1 MKLHATKGNARLF
14 IGFLLLGG
22 LFHYFDPTENLF
34 LNSFLFCGR
43 FTIFSGLILFWIQ
56 SVRSRLLPTR
66 VRTYMISAGL
76 MMLCLLVVQ
85 VFNNRIVGDAA
96 DAQEIN
102 RFSRYVYWIP
112 QAMNPALFLMSCI
125 RIFRGGSDKEGWDE
139 RLLMIPAGILSL
151 MVLTN
156 DLHYLVYYPKTGF
169 PELTIVTGKYSQG
182 IGFYLLYA
190 WMILAFIIGLVL
202 LFRRT
207 GRRPAKGIALL
218 TGMTLAWLF
227 MLLMNM
233 LVWDWLHVHQP
244 YSTQEINIF
253 GMLGIFEICIR
264 NHLIPSN
271 ENHIGFFEQLGR
283 PVMITDRNFSP
294 VYRTN
299 RAVNAC
305 KEDLRASLE
314 QPVYPQEDIR
324 LSGMEIRAGY
334 AFWTED
340 ESELHR
346 ENRRLESANELLS
359 EENDLIH
366 AENELKEKKAGMDAQ
381 NMVYDRIA
389 AELYPRQKRIESLL
403 ESAQPDTEEF
413 RRSLGEC
420 CVLNAWC
427 KRKSNL
433 LLLDETALPKRNR
446 ELFLALQESA
456 RFLKCCG
463 VKAAAVGEET
473 TDFPLADI
481 HDLYDSFEAIIE
493 GWLPSMRQMAVS
505 LQEDGIRLAVMTD
518 RELPLPETILPVEKQ
533 ISEDTVFLTI
543 RRGKGGK
550 AA

>member
-1 MKLHATKGNARLF
+1 MRLHTAKYSAWLF

-22 LFHYFDPTENLF
+22 FFHYFDPTQNLF

-43 FTIFSGLILFWIQ
+43 FAIFAGLILFWIQ
-56 SVRSRLLPTR
+56 SVRTRLLPTR
-66 VRTYMISAGL
+66 IRTYMITAGM
-76 MMLCLLVVQ
+76 MMLCLLIVQ
-85 VFNNRIVGDAA
+85 VFNNRIVGDAV
-96 DAQEIN
+96 DARAIN

-112 QAMNPALFLMSCI
+112 QAINPALFLMACI
-125 RIFRGGSDKEGWDE
+125 RICRGGRGKEGWDE
-139 RLLMIPAGILSL
+139 RLLMIPAVFLSL

-156 DLHYLVYYPKTGF
+156 DLHYLVYYPKAAF
-169 PELTIVTGKYSQG
+169 PELTIVTGKYAQG
-182 IGFYLLYA
+182 IGFFLLYA
-190 WMILAFIIGLVL
+190 WMILTFIIGLVL
-202 LFRRT
+202 LFRKT

-218 TGMTLAWLF
+218 TGVTLTWLF

-253 GMLGIFEICIR
+253 GMLGILEICIR

-283 PVMITDRNFSP
+283 PVMITDRNLSP

-299 RAVNAC
+299 QEVKAS
-305 KEDLRASLE
+305 EEELRASMK
-314 QPVYPQEDIR
+314 QPVYPREDIR

-359 EENDLIH
+359 EENDLIC

-389 AELYPRQKRIESLL
+389 AELFPRQKRIETLL
-403 ESAQPDTEEF
+403 ESAQSDTEDF
-413 RRSLGEC
+413 RKALGEC

-433 LLLDETALPKRNR
+433 LLLDETALPARNR

-463 VKAAAVGEET
+463 VKAAAVGEEI
-473 TDFPLADI
+473 TDFTLAEI

-493 GWLPSMRQMAVS
+493 EWLPTMRQMAVS
-505 LQEDGIRLAVMTD
+505 IQKDGIRLAVIAD
-518 RELPLPETILPVEKQ
+518 REMPLPDTILPVEKQ
-533 ISEDTVFLTI
+533 ISEGIVFLTI
-543 RRGKGGK
+543 RGRKEGE
-550 AA
+550 AV

>member
-1 MKLHATKGNARLF
+1 MRPHAAKYSTPLF

-43 FTIFSGLILFWIQ
+43 FTIFAGLILFWIQ
-56 SVRSRLLPTR
+56 SVRNRLLPTR
-66 VRTYMISAGL
+66 ARTYMIAAGM
-76 MMLCLLVVQ
+76 MMLCLLIVQ
-85 VFNNRIVGDAA
+85 VFNNRIVGDAV
-96 DAQEIN
+96 DAREIN

-112 QAMNPALFLMSCI
+112 QTMNPAMFLMACI
-125 RIFRGGSDKEGWDE
+125 RITRGGQNREGRDE
-139 RLLMIPAGILSL
+139 RFLMIPAVLLSL

-156 DLHYLVYYPKTGF
+156 DLHYLVYYPGADF

-182 IGFYLLYA
+182 IGFGLLYV
-190 WMILAFIIGLVL
+190 WMIQTFATGLVL
-202 LFRRT
+202 LFRKT
-207 GRRPAKGIALL
+207 GRRPEKGIALL
-218 TGMTLAWLF
+218 TGATLTWLF

-233 LVWDWLHVHQP
+233 LVWDRLRVHQP

-283 PVMITDRNFSP
+283 PVMITDRNLSS

-299 RAVNAC
+299 QAVKAS
-305 KEDLRASLE
+305 EEELRASLQ
-314 QPVYPQEDIR
+314 QPVYPREDLR

-359 EENDLIH
+359 EENDLIR
-366 AENELKEKKAGMDAQ
+366 AENELKEKKAGTDAQ
-381 NMVYDRIA
+381 NTVYDRIA
-389 AELYPRQKRIESLL
+389 AELCPRQKRIENLL

-413 RRSLGEC
+413 RRALGEC

-433 LLLDETALPKRNR
+433 LLLDETALPVRNR

-463 VKAAAVGEET
+463 VEAAAVGEEM
-473 TDFPLADI
+473 TDFPLAEI
-481 HDLYDSFEAIIE
+481 HDLYDSFESIIE

-505 LQEDGIRLAVMTD
+505 LQEDGIRLAVIAD
-518 RELPLPETILPVEKQ
+518 RDMPLPETILPAEKQ
-533 ISEDTVFLTI
+533 ISEDTVFVTI
-543 RRGKGGK
+543 RRRKGGE
-550 AA
+550 AG